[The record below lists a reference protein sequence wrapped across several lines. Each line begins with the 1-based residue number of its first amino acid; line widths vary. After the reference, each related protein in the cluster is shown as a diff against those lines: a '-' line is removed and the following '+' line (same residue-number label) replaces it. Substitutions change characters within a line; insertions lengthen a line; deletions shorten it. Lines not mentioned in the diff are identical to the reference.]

1 MRVSVFTHS
10 HSDLF
15 KSIFGLVDSCQIAYM
30 MKQIRAEVAINIINI
45 VILDLV
51 SSFIVLSIQKPIRIK
66 AATENIGVGYTFK
79 MVWVNIGDIAM
90 RL

>member
-15 KSIFGLVDSCQIAYM
+15 ISIFGLVESCHIAYM
-30 MKQIRAEVAINIINI
+30 MKQIKAEAAINAINIA
-45 VILDLV
+45 ILDLV
-51 SSFIVLSIQKPIRIK
+51 SSLIVLSIYKPIRIK
-66 AATENIGVGYTFK
+66 APTKNIGVGDTLK